1 MLMRIMPYIVTLIC
15 VAVLVIVMRLW
26 KGKTLSWG
34 WLGLLM
40 VFLPQAQGLATPNG
54 KTYVAFGLVSAFVGI
69 LIFTFDMSRRKKETA

>member
-1 MLMRIMPYIVTLIC
+1 MRILPYIVTFIC

-40 VFLPQAQGLATPNG
+40 IFLPQAQGLAAPNG
-54 KTYVAFGLVSAFVGI
+54 TTYVVFGLVSAFVGI
-69 LIFTFDMSRRKKETA
+69 LIFTFDMSRKKKTA